1 MYARL
6 KKVVSFALVQ
16 AGVLCKG
23 PECSSRAAAQG
34 ASRQQRVAWL
44 CREPCRG
51 SGKYRLWGEAGSPA
65 LFGVLKFVF
74 DPDRKG
80 VIRFGKADLI
90 WVFSLL

>member
-1 MYARL
+1 M
-6 KKVVSFALVQ
+6 
-16 AGVLCKG
+16 
-23 PECSSRAAAQG
+23 
-34 ASRQQRVAWL
+34 AWL

-65 LFGVLKFVF
+65 LFCVLKFVF

-80 VIRFGKADLI
+80 VIRFGKAGLI